1 MPRTKILRR
10 ITSLAIIVA
19 LSACSDPAT
28 SPTPTP
34 ASPPALLLEK
44 TSTLVECP
52 SDVSL
57 SASASIGSLGGS
69 VSVGGHSIIVPPDAL
84 PLGLSVVTLI
94 VPPSRFVEIEARV
107 NGLPHFQFAV
117 PVTVVV
123 DYSRCTR
130 SNIDQGP
137 LRVWHIDP
145 LTNAFMQDMGGV
157 DDKTTRTVT
166 FTTDH
171 FSGYAIAQ

>member
-1 MPRTKILRR
+1 MPRTTILRR
-10 ITSLAIIVA
+10 ITSLAIAVA
-19 LSACSDPAT
+19 LGACSDPAT
-28 SPTPTP
+28 SPK
-34 ASPPALLLEK
+34 SPSALLLER

-57 SASASIGSLGGS
+57 SASASIGPLGGS
-69 VSVGGHSIIVPPDAL
+69 VSAGGHRIIVPPDAL
-84 PLGLSVVTLI
+84 PPGVSVVTLI

-107 NGLPHFQFAV
+107 NGLPHFEFAV

-123 DYSRCTR
+123 DYSRCSR
-130 SNIDQGP
+130 SNIDQEP
-137 LRVWHIDP
+137 LRVWHINP
-145 LTNAFMQDMGGV
+145 LTNTFLEDMGGV
-157 DDKTTRTVT
+157 DDKAARTVT

>member
-1 MPRTKILRR
+1 MLRTTILRR
-10 ITSLAIIVA
+10 ITSLAIVAA

-28 SPTPTP
+28 SPTPSP
-34 ASPPALLLEK
+34 ASPSALLLER
-44 TSTLVECP
+44 TSTLLECP

-57 SASASIGSLGGS
+57 SASASIGPLGGS
-69 VSVGGHSIIVPPDAL
+69 VSVGGHRIIVPRDAL
-84 PLGLSVVTLI
+84 PPGFSVVTLI

-107 NGLPHFQFAV
+107 NGLPHFEFAV

-123 DYSRCTR
+123 DYSRCSR
-130 SNIDQGP
+130 SNIDQAP

-145 LTNAFMQDMGGV
+145 LTNTFLEDMGGV
-157 DDKTTRTVT
+157 DDKAARTVT